1 MITVVTTQ
9 WRHCSWYEN
18 MTQWRHVS
26 TNVIFFHRYQNNS
39 REIWRFPLYY
49 EIICS
54 RLEFEGAVEVKLEGE
69 IMW

>member
-1 MITVVTTQ
+1 
-9 WRHCSWYEN
+9 